1 MEQSLGSDS
10 GPADKS
16 RVLNVK
22 PLRCLV
28 PIFPSPP
35 NFSPFSP
42 GQSAPFVCAN
52 PSGPFPSGFAPFY
65 PFFSPTDSQRPPEQ
79 NSQTPFGVHN
89 QPGPF
94 GFNNPIPGAVPITSF
109 RTPPPPPPPGVA
121 ANGDTG
127 PSRRNYQTHTT
138 GIQSQSQSEEADDN
152 EYSETPNQN
161 AQYLSSFSMHVTDAE
176 RTSKAQRSKSKS
188 QKRGRKG
195 QEVNFSSPEVDVELI
210 VSNILKSC
218 NLMAFDTFRRAD
230 GDKESVGYILMVYD
244 LLRRRIT
251 QIEDGKEATPGVTRR
266 PDLRSGTILMNK
278 GIRTN
283 IKKRIGL
290 VPGVEVGDIF
300 FFRMEMCLVGLHA
313 PCMAGIDYMGLKIS
327 LEEEPVA
334 VSIVSSG
341 GYEDNVEDG
350 DVLIYSG
357 QGGNIY
363 RKDKQIIDQKLE
375 RGNLAL
381 EKSLHRGN
389 EVRVIR
395 GLRDVVNPTGKVYVY
410 DGLYK
415 IQESW
420 VEKGKAG
427 CNVFKYKL
435 VRLPGQPEAFI
446 TWKSIQQWKEG
457 LSSRAGVILPDLT
470 SGAENL
476 PVSLVNDVDD
486 EKGPAYF
493 TYFPSLRYSKPV
505 NLTEPSFSCNCQGGC
520 LPGNSNCSCIKKNGG
535 YIPYNVAGVLVNNKS
550 LIYECG
556 PCCSCPINCRNRI
569 SQAGLKVRLEVFKT
583 KDKGW
588 GLRSWDPI
596 RAGAFI
602 CEYAGEVVND
612 CKVEELGS
620 ESEDDY
626 IFDATRTYQPLGVL
640 PGDSNKAHQVP
651 FPLIISAKNVGNVA
665 RFMNHSCSPNVFW
678 QPVLRESNSESY
690 LHIAFF
696 AIRHIPPMTELTY
709 DYGITQSGKAD
720 ERKKRCL
727 CGLLKCRGHFY

>member
-79 NSQTPFGVHN
+79 NSQTPFG
-89 QPGPF
+89 
-94 GFNNPIPGAVPITSF
+94 
-109 RTPPPPPPPGVA
+109 
-121 ANGDTG
+121 
-127 PSRRNYQTHTT
+127 
-138 GIQSQSQSEEADDN
+138 ADDN

-210 VSNILKSC
+210 II
-218 NLMAFDTFRRAD
+218 
-230 GDKESVGYILMVYD
+230 GYILMVYD

-313 PCMAGIDYMGLKIS
+313 PCMAGIDYMG
-327 LEEEPVA
+327 
-334 VSIVSSG
+334 
-341 GYEDNVEDG
+341 YEDNVEDG

-357 QGGNIY
+357 Q
-363 RKDKQIIDQKLE
+363 
-375 RGNLAL
+375 
-381 EKSLHRGN
+381 
-389 EVRVIR
+389 
-395 GLRDVVNPTGKVYVY
+395 
-410 DGLYK
+410 
-415 IQESW
+415 
-420 VEKGKAG
+420 
-427 CNVFKYKL
+427 
-435 VRLPGQPEAFI
+435 
-446 TWKSIQQWKEG
+446 
-457 LSSRAGVILPDLT
+457 AGVILPDLT

-602 CEYAGEVVND
+602 CEYAGEVIND
-612 CKVEELGS
+612 S
-620 ESEDDY
+620 
-626 IFDATRTYQPLGVL
+626 
-640 PGDSNKAHQVP
+640 
-651 FPLIISAKNVGNVA
+651 

-727 CGLLKCRGHFY
+727 CGSLKCRGHFY